1 MNRKISPTH
10 TKKNRC
16 TSAVAPALARE
27 TTMWTIDI
35 VTQEPSRMFQDDS
48 RQRAGTWC
56 ESSSTAIQSHYGLFK
71 TLLTYRPKV
80 LVIQCESKISLIY
93 ISVQFSFLVFHNND
107 KSLQLT
113 SKPNLKK
120 HLYHKDGRQHITGHI
135 LDVSHQ
141 KGRVRSSYNLHVW
154 SITFSQ
160 THFTHLFHKL

>member
-1 MNRKISPTH
+1 
-10 TKKNRC
+10 
-16 TSAVAPALARE
+16 
-27 TTMWTIDI
+27 MWTIDI

-80 LVIQCESKISLIY
+80 LVIQCEGKISLIY

-160 THFTHLFHKL
+160 THITHLFHKL